1 MAQYTSSQI
10 LAGSAA
16 ELQAVY
22 GAEWVRRWART
33 RNFSRWVSDN
43 SLSTAARLWRAR
55 LEAAQQEARPAAAAE
70 RGRELRE
77 KSATGS
83 KVSAT
88 EKAKAQALSFG
99 RGASSWFKQKVRGR
113 V

>member
-55 LEAAQQEARPAAAAE
+55 LEAAPQEARPNRNRNPNPNLYPDPNPTPTPTLTPGGTEGLARWQ
-70 RGRELRE
+70 RGRLR
-77 KSATGS
+77 
-83 KVSAT
+83 
-88 EKAKAQALSFG
+88 
-99 RGASSWFKQKVRGR
+99 
-113 V
+113 